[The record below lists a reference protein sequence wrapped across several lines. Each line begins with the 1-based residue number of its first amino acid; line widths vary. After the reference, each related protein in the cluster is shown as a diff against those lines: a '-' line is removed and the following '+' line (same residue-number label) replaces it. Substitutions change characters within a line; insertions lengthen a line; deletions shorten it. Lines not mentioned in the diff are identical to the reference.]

1 MNTVI
6 FNSKNRL
13 LKTKD
18 SHFQE
23 VFFRKCKSRP
33 KNRVEAISN
42 DETIGNATGSSAYD
56 YRNVIKLE
64 SVTFEGAEFIQWSDD
79 DKNHI
84 RRIEVLEDSALT
96 SQFQKKTDKCVAYY
110 LPNKDYVNP

>member
-6 FNSKNRL
+6 FNSKNQL

-18 SHFQE
+18 SHFSE
-23 VFFRKCKSRP
+23 VFFGKRKPRP

-42 DETIGNATGSSAYD
+42 DETIGNATRSGAYD
-56 YRNVIKLE
+56 YGNVIKLE
-64 SVTFEGAEFIQWSDD
+64 SVAFEGAELIQWSDG

-96 SQFQKKTDKCVAYY
+96 S
-110 LPNKDYVNP
+110 